1 MEKYK
6 MKNILFDGNSDT
18 SNKIFGKMLA
28 GLESPMRYRFSRPE
42 KLVRASG
49 IKPGECVL
57 EIGCGSGFFT
67 PTIADMVGDNGQ
79 VRAIDLHPVA
89 VAETEAKVNEL
100 GLTNV
105 SVTQADAEDTGF
117 PAESFDRVLLYGVVP
132 SPVISVERLTGEI
145 HRLLKPAGILAV
157 WTIAPFWSAQSVT
170 QLGNFYY
177 LDKISGVHQFAK
189 MAGRE

>member
-1 MEKYK
+1 
-6 MKNILFDGNSDT
+6 MKILLFDGNSDT
-18 SNKIFGKMLA
+18 GNKIFGKMLA

-42 KLVRASG
+42 KLVRAAD
-49 IKPGECVL
+49 IEAAERVL

-67 PTIADMVGDNGQ
+67 PTIADMVGDDGQ
-79 VRAIDLHPVA
+79 MQAIDLHPVA
-89 VAETEAKVNEL
+89 VAETQAKVNEL

-105 SVTQADAEDTGF
+105 SVTQADAENTEF
-117 PAESFDRVLLYGVVP
+117 PAASFDRVLLYGVVP

-170 QLGNFYY
+170 KIDKFNY
-177 LDKISGVHQFAK
+177 LDKVSGVHRFEK
-189 MAGRE
+189 I